1 MVCELNYRFKFFYIP
16 AKNIKEYLD
25 ISFKRLVRNTFVC
38 ICGSEV
44 FILWGKYKRK
54 ILPQNR
60 ELHIKRVRCTKCKKT
75 HAILPTFLFG
85 QVRHDNQTI
94 APYFQ
99 QFTQKQ
105 TSIMECLAQS
115 YNLPEAPED
124 DTTLY
129 RWFNRFIARCKTLLP
144 LLKKEL
150 IQLDPKTN
158 LKEFGDIFLGQGM
171 LSPNSICNSAM
182 FISENLLRESTQL
195 LQMKSSLTPLTF
207 LNYFCWQKTGKALL
221 APLPPKPQ

>member
-1 MVCELNYRFKFFYIP
+1 MRHTKETIEPYVEQF
-16 AKNIKEYLD
+16 IK
-25 ISFKRLVRNTFVC
+25 
-38 ICGSEV
+38 
-44 FILWGKYKRK
+44 
-54 ILPQNR
+54 
-60 ELHIKRVRCTKCKKT
+60 
-75 HAILPTFLFG
+75 
-85 QVRHDNQTI
+85 
-94 APYFQ
+94 
-99 QFTQKQ
+99 KQ
-105 TSIMECLAQS
+105 TSINQLWTDS

-207 LNYFCWQKTGKALL
+207 LNYFCWQKTGKTLL